1 VNESLLFFL
10 LCAIVLFAVIA
21 KHLRI
26 AYPIVFVLGGVVL
39 ALVPGMPPVTL
50 KPDWV
55 FLLFL
60 PPLLFGDG
68 WTTDFKLFMRYRQP
82 IGLLAIVLVTATTLT
97 VTAVGHWVLGLP
109 LGVSFVLGAILSPT
123 DAVATDAIAE
133 ELTLPQRLS
142 AILSGESLVNDATGL
157 VLYRFGVAAVVAGSV
172 SMWAP
177 LQFVY
182 VSVGGVAVGIAVAH
196 LVYLVQMFLN
206 RHQLSDS
213 LISVAFSL
221 ATPFLVYVPADDIGV
236 SGVLA
241 AVSAGIY
248 LSFKGPAMYDADTRI
263 AASNVWNLLF
273 FTLNGAAFILIGL
286 QLRSLYTA
294 LEGISLGA
302 LLLSSLIVAL
312 TVVATRFA
320 WVFPVSRLRRALN
333 PRIAEREGP
342 PAPWSW
348 TFILSWAGMRGI
360 VSLAAALALP
370 TTAAHGVPFPA
381 RELLIFIT
389 FFVILFSL
397 LVQGLSLPWLIRTLR
412 VVEQFEPEGMV
423 AKARVEI
430 ADAALRRLTELESA
444 FDSVAAWQVGG
455 RLRAH
460 YEQRSSHYRAHV
472 DGTGLDEDAA
482 QHALDR
488 EMRHQTY
495 AAEREALTR
504 MRRSGEISDEVYRRL
519 EHEIDLA
526 ESRLAS

>member
-1 VNESLLFFL
+1 VSESLLFFL

-21 KHLRI
+21 KRLRI

-39 ALVPGMPPVTL
+39 ALIPRMPAVTL

-68 WTTDFKLFMRYRQP
+68 WTTDFKLFVRYRQP
-82 IGLLAIVLVTATTLT
+82 IGLLAIALVTATTLA
-97 VTAVGHWVLGLP
+97 VTLVGHWVLHLP

-133 ELTLPQRLS
+133 ELALPQRLS

-157 VLYRFGVAAVVAGSV
+157 VLYRFGVAAVVAGTV

-177 LQFVY
+177 VQFVY

-196 LVYLVQMFLN
+196 LVYSLQMFLN
-206 RHQLSDS
+206 RHKLSDS

-221 ATPFLVYVPADDIGV
+221 ATPFLVYVPADGIGV

-241 AVSAGIY
+241 AVSAGMY
-248 LSFKGPAMYDADTRI
+248 LSFKGPSMYDADTRI

-294 LEGISLGA
+294 LGGMSLGT
-302 LLLSSLIVAL
+302 LLLSSFIVAL
-312 TVVATRFA
+312 TVIAMRFA
-320 WVFPVSRLRRALN
+320 WVFPVSRLRRALD

-342 PAPWSW
+342 AAPWTW

-360 VSLAAALALP
+360 VSLAAA
-370 TTAAHGVPFPA
+370 TAAHGVPFPA

-430 ADAALRRLTELESA
+430 ADAALRKLTELEA
-444 FDSVAAWQVGG
+444 GFESVSAWQVGG
-455 RLRAH
+455 RLRAY

-472 DGTGLDEDAA
+472 DGVGLDDDAI

-488 EMRHQTY
+488 EMRHETY
-495 AAEREALTR
+495 AAEREALAR
-504 MRRSGEISDEVYRRL
+504 MRRSGEISDDVYRSL

-526 ESRLAS
+526 ESRLAG